1 MSNTMTT
8 LPGQETVLACWDA
21 LAQLSPG
28 ASVSRSGAV
37 AAAVFPSWAPLNNAI
52 VLKGNGSVVAA
63 AASRLT
69 NVYAGAGVGAWALWI
84 PARTTDLDAP
94 DRVPEVSG
102 LKRDTTTLVMH
113 TTLSEQ
119 FRLHDDVVEASF
131 ASVKR
136 FADDETVPAT
146 EVGEPERTP
155 GLSGW
160 VIVRDG
166 LVVTAAWS
174 FRHEDDCGI
183 YAVGTVPEWRRRGLA
198 RTLVEHVLADAGR
211 KGSRTA
217 TLQSTRMGQP
227 LYESLGFVAAGRY
240 EEWVPQ

>member
-1 MSNTMTT
+1 VITT

-21 LAQLSPG
+21 LARVSPG
-28 ASVSRSGAV
+28 ASVTRSGAV

-52 VLKGNGSVVAA
+52 VLNGNGSGASA

-69 NVYAGAGVGAWALWI
+69 SVYAGAGVGAWALWI

-94 DRVPEVSG
+94 DLLSEVSG

-113 TTLSEQ
+113 TTLSER
-119 FRLHDDVVEASF
+119 FRLHDEVTHTSLAS
-131 ASVKR
+131 AKR
-136 FADDETVPAT
+136 FADDELVAAT
-146 EVGEPERTP
+146 ELGEPEATP

-166 LVVTAAWS
+166 VAVTAAWS

-183 YAVGTVPEWRRRGLA
+183 YAVGTLPEWRRRGLA

-211 KGSRTA
+211 RGSRTA

-227 LYESLGFVAAGRY
+227 LYESLGFVPAGRY
-240 EEWVPQ
+240 EEWVPR